1 MKMSMSSNKKDIETN
16 LFCAGYALF
25 LIGQILGHT
34 FFPIPSIIRYMFI
47 FLGIGLI
54 VLKMALY
61 DSVNL
66 NVSSIFKIIFS
77 IVFLVVS
84 IISAK
89 QSQSPILVIVWVLV
103 IGARNIDFDKAL
115 KTFIIISVSIL
126 IITILAYFL
135 GFINESSAVR
145 GGNIR
150 HSFGYRYP
158 TDFVAMIAYIFMADL
173 YMCIKKNSPIYNRI
187 FMYIVVGLFTIFE
200 CDSRLG
206 SGTIFILIPVI
217 IFLKYKKSVLQNRAI
232 KFIMRNAFFICS
244 LTSIL
249 LVQSYINNPNSGL
262 LVNIDQLT
270 SYRLTFN
277 VIAVKFFGYSLWGQ
291 EIYQRYEQMMG
302 NNYFFIDSSYY
313 IFLIQYG
320 IVLMIL
326 VGIVFYFSIK
336 KKLNA
341 NKMIIPFLFLIICIN
356 SLIGQQF
363 YLPEYNVFL
372 LTVFASIS
380 PTYIDIDKE
389 TKGEKI

>member
-1 MKMSMSSNKKDIETN
+1 MKVSMSSNKKDIETN
-16 LFCAGYALF
+16 LFCIGYALF

-34 FFPIPSIIRYMFI
+34 FFPIPSIIRYMLI
-47 FLGIGLI
+47 FLGIGI
-54 VLKMALY
+54 IMLKMALFN
-61 DSVNL
+61 SVNL
-66 NVSSIFKIIFS
+66 NASGIFKIIFS
-77 IVFLVVS
+77 VIFLVVS
-84 IISAK
+84 IISARK
-89 QSQSPILVIVWVLV
+89 SQSPILVIVWVLV
-103 IGARNIDFDKAL
+103 MGARNIDFDKAL

-126 IITILAYFL
+126 IITMLAYFL
-135 GFINESSAVR
+135 GFINESSAAR

-173 YMCIKKNSPIYNRI
+173 YMCIKKNLPIYNRI
-187 FMYIVVGLFTIFE
+187 FMYIIVGLFTIFE

-217 IFLKYKKSVLQNRAI
+217 IFLKYKKPLLHNKII

-244 LTSIL
+244 LISIL

-277 VIAVKFFGYSLWGQ
+277 VIAVKFFGYSMWGQ

-302 NNYFFIDSSYY
+302 NSYFFIDSSYY

-320 IVLMIL
+320 IVLMVL

-336 KKLNA
+336 KKLKA
-341 NKMIIPFLFLIICIN
+341 NKMLIPFLFLIICIN

-372 LTVFASIS
+372 LTVFASVS
-380 PTYIDIDKE
+380 PNYIGVDKK

>member
-1 MKMSMSSNKKDIETN
+1 MKVSMSSNKKDIETN
-16 LFCAGYALF
+16 LFCIGYALF

-34 FFPIPSIIRYMFI
+34 FFPIPSIIRYMLI
-47 FLGIGLI
+47 FLGIGI
-54 VLKMALY
+54 IMLKMALFN
-61 DSVNL
+61 SVNL
-66 NVSSIFKIIFS
+66 NASGIFKIIFS
-77 IVFLVVS
+77 VIFLVVS
-84 IISAK
+84 IISARK
-89 QSQSPILVIVWVLV
+89 SQSPILVIVWVLV
-103 IGARNIDFDKAL
+103 MGARNIDFDKAL

-126 IITILAYFL
+126 IITMLAYFL
-135 GFINESSAVR
+135 GFINESSAAR

-173 YMCIKKNSPIYNRI
+173 YMCIEKNLPIYNRI
-187 FMYIVVGLFTIFE
+187 FMYIIVGLFTIFE

-217 IFLKYKKSVLQNRAI
+217 IFLKYKKPLLHNKII

-244 LTSIL
+244 LISVL

-277 VIAVKFFGYSLWGQ
+277 VIAVKFFGYSMWGQ

-302 NNYFFIDSSYY
+302 NSYFFIDSSYY

-320 IVLMIL
+320 IVLMVL

-336 KKLNA
+336 KKLKA
-341 NKMIIPFLFLIICIN
+341 NKMLIPFLFLIICIN

-372 LTVFASIS
+372 LTVFASVS
-380 PTYIDIDKE
+380 PNYIGVDKK